1 MLNGKTKFVI
11 PNIPEKAV
19 LLRFNV
25 LFAYV
30 YDAVSGG
37 KGMMLL
43 KIEPSKNQ
51 TIASIMKETFP
62 AIKCFNNEKLH
73 LINHHTV
80 AYIHALVIDSISI
93 LFEETINARALD
105 HERAMLD
112 VYSSMTPDAFKS
124 QLQAALT
131 TYYVDIMGVHGAS
144 GCPKPKIIKRRF
156 EDQLEDDAGTTPDE
170 DAGGEAA
177 AAQIAAA
184 AAGGAA
190 AAQDDGDGAAAAP
203 AGGEAAAAPAGA
215 DDVAA
220 PRSPPNKPAGKGGK
234 KPRNG

>member
-1 MLNGKTKFVI
+1 MCMLNGKTKFVI

-51 TIASIMKETFP
+51 TITSIMKVTFP
-62 AIKCFNNEKLH
+62 ATKCFDNEKLH
-73 LINHHTV
+73 LINHSTV

-93 LFEETINARALD
+93 LFEETINARALE

-124 QLQAALT
+124 QLQVALT

-156 EDQLEDDAGTTPDE
+156 EDQDDAGTTPDE
-170 DAGGEAA
+170 DAGDEAA

-190 AAQDDGDGAAAAP
+190 AAQDYGDGDAAAP
-203 AGGEAAAAPAGA
+203 AGGEAAAGPSGA

-220 PRSPPNKPAGKGGK
+220 PHSPPNKPAGKGGK